1 MLLTNGDP
9 DMPRRFSG
17 PGHLGLDEHGH
28 LQLVLYDT
36 NYDPELKGMTGMRG
50 VGEWV
55 AESDIYELEAT
66 DLSGRI
72 WQASNLTVGV
82 DIHVARRGAVVRA
95 RLDSLSSETECEHEG
110 ADWIRLFFPHKVK
123 GPRNVSTI
131 TTVEE
136 ADTRRPRRGSTRD
149 IWAIKCG
156 SLDLRIRFRETGLEV
171 SASAGGGALP
181 REAGAIIEETIWFT
195 LGQPVRADIVQ
206 YRRGIVEGIVIHR
219 RGRDEALSLATP
231 PYHIQIRDSAAV
243 LEGMFCKYLSHV
255 SRDRQGRY
263 YPLSVLVRKALRAE
277 AGTLEEAALARCVA
291 IEGVTDLEFQDLG
304 RPTDETLAAVSTLE
318 DLLGEHLKLSP
329 IKDRVKGFLGVMK
342 GYSSRSAIRALA
354 KQGVITDQQL
364 AAWETLRHTAAHGH
378 EYQLPH
384 REVFELLERLR
395 VLMNRLVFQAIGYD
409 GAYTDYGSRGWPT
422 RTHGDMAEP
431 AEQLVHL
438 ALHEHPKRPPI
449 HS

>member
-1 MLLTNGDP
+1 M
-9 DMPRRFSG
+9 
-17 PGHLGLDEHGH
+17 
-28 LQLVLYDT
+28 
-36 NYDPELKGMTGMRG
+36 
-50 VGEWV
+50 
-55 AESDIYELEAT
+55 
-66 DLSGRI
+66 
-72 WQASNLTVGV
+72 
-82 DIHVARRGAVVRA
+82 ARRGAVVRA

-206 YRRGIVEGIVIHR
+206 YRQGIVEGIVIHR

-422 RTHGDMAEP
+422 RTHGDVAEP
-431 AEQLVHL
+431 AEQLIHL

-449 HS
+449 QS